1 MIYERSLNYFRL
13 LFLLF
18 LFFKKSIMNDM
29 RAMLLAEMSRK
40 NTDFVKDVVLSN
52 PELFKELIQLALLNE
67 EPVSRR
73 AMWVIDVASEKNPA
87 ILKPYLNDLIIHLSM
102 YNHDGLK
109 RHTLRML
116 SRYDIRFDDF
126 LHILDLCFEFIKS
139 AKESVAVRYQAMNLL
154 YVMSNKEPDLKY
166 ELATTIEMQMHEGS
180 IGLKNHSRKLFSK
193 LKSEIT
199 RIEK

>member
-1 MIYERSLNYFRL
+1 
-13 LFLLF
+13 
-18 LFFKKSIMNDM
+18 MNDM

-87 ILKPYLNDLIIHLSM
+87 ILKPYLNDLIIHLSK

>member
-87 ILKPYLNDLIIHLSM
+87 ILKPYLNDLIIHLSK